1 MGAVEQ
7 TSETG
12 DLLSEDVIDSQVSS
26 RERDTAEG
34 SERSLAIWLFMTGAI
49 ALASSATLVFERL
62 QIFVDAGHTSV
73 CDINALLN
81 CGTVMRTPQAEA
93 FGFPNPFIGLI
104 GFSIVMTIAA
114 AMLAGATFNINAL
127 CLFCMIVWV
136 MTITMF
142 IKVTVRNISHSVIP
156 APENIRESIGTWS
169 WFTITL
175 VLILIFGI
183 IVIRFFD
190 VIMNMMR

>member
-7 TSETG
+7 TSETD

-81 CGTVMRTPQAEA
+81 HRYDDSRRHACRSYLQKMVLGSHQHR
-93 FGFPNPFIGLI
+93 
-104 GFSIVMTIAA
+104 FSARDSVCL
-114 AMLAGATFNINAL
+114 LA
-127 CLFCMIVWV
+127 
-136 MTITMF
+136 
-142 IKVTVRNISHSVIP
+142 
-156 APENIRESIGTWS
+156 
-169 WFTITL
+169 L
-175 VLILIFGI
+175 V
-183 IVIRFFD
+183 
-190 VIMNMMR
+190 

>member
-7 TSETG
+7 TSETD

-114 AMLAGATFNINAL
+114 SMLAGATFKKWFWVATNIGLALATAFVFWLWFETTFHINAL
-127 CLFCMIVWV
+127 CLFCMIVWGYDDYYV
-136 MTITMF
+136 C
-142 IKVTVRNISHSVIP
+142 KGD
-156 APENIRESIGTWS
+156 GTQYFS
-169 WFTITL
+169 
-175 VLILIFGI
+175 
-183 IVIRFFD
+183 
-190 VIMNMMR
+190 